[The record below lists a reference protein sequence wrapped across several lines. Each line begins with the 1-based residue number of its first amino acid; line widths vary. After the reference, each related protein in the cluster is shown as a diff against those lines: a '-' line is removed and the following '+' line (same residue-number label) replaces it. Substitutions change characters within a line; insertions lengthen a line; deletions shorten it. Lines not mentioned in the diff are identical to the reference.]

1 MSPVEREPGVAE
13 TSGELV
19 ELGKS
24 DTEKSQKHDTET
36 HRNTETHESDTET
49 RRAFADPA
57 ALAVWLAPDEMT
69 AKVHEFDGPSWRRI
83 SDVAVLSLIQK
94 V

>member
-1 MSPVEREPGVAE
+1 MSPVECEPGVAE
-13 TSGELV
+13 TELV

-24 DTEKSQKHDTET
+24 DTETSL
-36 HRNTETHESDTET
+36 
-49 RRAFADPA
+49 A

-94 V
+94 M

>member
-1 MSPVEREPGVAE
+1 MSPVECEPGVAE
-13 TSGELV
+13 TELV
-19 ELGKS
+19 ELGK
-24 DTEKSQKHDTET
+24 
-36 HRNTETHESDTET
+36 SDTET

-69 AKVHEFDGPSWRRI
+69 AKVHEFDGPSWRGI